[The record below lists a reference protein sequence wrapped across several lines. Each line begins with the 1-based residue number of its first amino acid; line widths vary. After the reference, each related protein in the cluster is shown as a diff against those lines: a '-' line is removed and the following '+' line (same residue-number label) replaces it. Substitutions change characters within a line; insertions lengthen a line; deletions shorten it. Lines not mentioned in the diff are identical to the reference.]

1 MLCAIEIHFGKP
13 LFFIS
18 FDSHL
23 LTHLAD
29 TKPSWQAQSQHVYK
43 NVFFPDNLQ
52 TSASWSQHGV
62 MVNIVCQFG
71 WIQTPLGTEPLD
83 KLSS

>member
-52 TSASWSQHGV
+52 TSAS
-62 MVNIVCQFG
+62 
-71 WIQTPLGTEPLD
+71 
-83 KLSS
+83 